1 VIEQSFNVG
10 ESPRFVASISSGSV
24 EVVEGERGVI
34 ELQIDSQRERDFVIS
49 QTGDTVTVRRP
60 EGGNGWNRRESS
72 TRVRVGVPI
81 GATVRI
87 SCASADVTAE
97 VRLNEAYIDTASG
110 DVALWEVR
118 SAKVKTASGDVSI
131 GSATGDLGLRTA
143 SGDVKVGDAAG
154 RLEAS
159 TASGSLDVGLA
170 RRHVNSSTASGDI
183 DIERFE
189 GSELELKSASGSM
202 RIGLP
207 KGTKV
212 ALDASSLSGDIRLPE
227 RAPSGGAGKDRR
239 QVRAKLRTISGN
251 IEIIR
256 LD

>member
-1 VIEQSFNVG
+1 
-10 ESPRFVASISSGSV
+10 
-24 EVVEGERGVI
+24 
-34 ELQIDSQRERDFVIS
+34 
-49 QTGDTVTVRRP
+49 
-60 EGGNGWNRRESS
+60 
-72 TRVRVGVPI
+72 VGV
-81 GATVRI
+81 
-87 SCASADVTAE
+87 
-97 VRLNEAYIDTASG
+97 
-110 DVALWEVR
+110 
-118 SAKVKTASGDVSI
+118 
-131 GSATGDLGLRTA
+131 
-143 SGDVKVGDAAG
+143 
-154 RLEAS
+154 
-159 TASGSLDVGLA
+159 A
-170 RRHVNSSTASGDI
+170 RGHVNSSTASGDL

-227 RAPSGGAGKDRR
+227 RAPYGGAGKDRR